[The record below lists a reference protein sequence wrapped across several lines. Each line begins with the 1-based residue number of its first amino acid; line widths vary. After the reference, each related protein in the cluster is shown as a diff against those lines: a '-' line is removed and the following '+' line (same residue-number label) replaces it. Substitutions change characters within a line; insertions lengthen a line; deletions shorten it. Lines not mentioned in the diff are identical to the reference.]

1 MLSHGIVSAALFLCI
16 GVLYDRKHSRI
27 ISDYGGLVEKMPKY
41 SLFFMIFLLASIG
54 LPGTSGFVGEFL
66 IIISAFYVNEILAL
80 FVATGVILG
89 ACYMLWLYKRVIFG
103 SFKKDKLGDIS
114 DLDSREFVVFIPLL
128 ILVFWIGIYPESF
141 LSEYRLPINSLIESF
156 DSRLLGK

>member
-1 MLSHGIVSAALFLCI
+1 
-16 GVLYDRKHSRI
+16 
-27 ISDYGGLVEKMPKY
+27 
-41 SLFFMIFLLASIG
+41 MIFLLASIG

-80 FVATGVILG
+80 FVAIGVILG

-103 SFKKDKLGDIS
+103 SLKKDKLGDIS
-114 DLDSREFVVFIPLL
+114 DLNSREFIVFIPLL

-141 LSEYRLPINSLIESF
+141 ISEYRLPINSLIESF
-156 DSRLLGK
+156 DSRLVVK